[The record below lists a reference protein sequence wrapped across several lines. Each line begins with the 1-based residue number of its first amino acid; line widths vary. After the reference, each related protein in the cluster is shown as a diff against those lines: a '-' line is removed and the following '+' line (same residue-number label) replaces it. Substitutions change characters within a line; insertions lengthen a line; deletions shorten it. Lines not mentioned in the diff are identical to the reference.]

1 LFCDTTPPIPINGID
16 PDVRP
21 DMVRFVVV
29 AYELFKSVMVEDAE
43 VRSEIVVVAR
53 LELPS
58 TVRVPCEIRDE
69 VAVIEPPVIDENIAV
84 IPETRLVK
92 KLVDVALSKNAFL
105 AKRLVEVLLVVDAF
119 NAIRVSLTVV
129 LSVVRLV
136 IVPVDEVN

>member
-1 LFCDTTPPIPINGID
+1 MFCDTTPPIPINGID

-84 IPETRLVK
+84 IPEIQLVK
-92 KLVDVALSKNAFL
+92 KLVDVALSKNPL
-105 AKRLVEVLLVVDAF
+105 RTKRLVEVLLVEDEF
-119 NAIRVSLTVV
+119 NAIKLLLTVV

-136 IVPVDEVN
+136 ILLVDEVS

>member
-1 LFCDTTPPIPINGID
+1 MFCDTTPPIPINGID

>member
-1 LFCDTTPPIPINGID
+1 MFCDTTPPIPINGID

-92 KLVDVALSKNAFL
+92 KLVEVALSKNAFL